1 MQSHKTERFI
11 FRILKQLFFIARNR
25 LSPRQFF
32 MLSCVLVGILSA
44 LAAIV
49 LKFFVHT
56 IGVWVN
62 HYATT
67 YEQFYLFALFPAV
80 GITLT
85 VIYIK
90 FGLKGNF
97 KKGSAE
103 IGYSIARKSA
113 KLPVSQT
120 YSHIITSALTVG
132 FGGSVGL
139 ESPMVSTGSAIG
151 SNFGNYFHLPY
162 KDRTVLLACGAAAGI
177 AAAFNAPIAGV
188 LFAIEVLLAD
198 ATVGAFIP
206 IIIAAA
212 TGALLSKIILAEG
225 IILSFSQ
232 QQPFDYHNLPFYII
246 LGILAGFV
254 SLYYGRVLEGTE
266 KFFATRKNNRTKIIL
281 GGLALAALLLFF
293 PSLFGEGYQS
303 IKMLANLKPL
313 EVANGSII
321 YQYLQNDYTILMF
334 IGALVLIKVLAVGLT
349 LGSGG
354 NGGNFGPSL
363 FVGAYLGFAFARLI
377 NLTGIAQIPE
387 TNFTLVAMAGILSG
401 IFYAPLCAIFL
412 IAEITGGYDLIIPLM
427 IVAALSLAIARNFEP
442 LSMEGK
448 KLSRLL
454 NITADNRDQI
464 LLSKLNLQDLLE
476 QNFSAIRPNDSL
488 RLLVRVISISKRN
501 TFPVVTREGELVGV
515 VHLDHVREIIFNNK
529 LYDTTFAKDLMT
541 EAHAVDFNDSISV
554 ILKKFDETR
563 QWNLPVVKDKQYLG
577 FLSKAR
583 ILTEYRAELMK
594 TI

>member
-1 MQSHKTERFI
+1 MQSYKAERLI
-11 FRILKQLFFIARNR
+11 FRALKQAFFFARNR

-32 MLSCVLVGILSA
+32 MLASVVVGILSA

-62 HYATT
+62 YYASH
-67 YEQFYLFALFPAV
+67 YEQFYLFALFPLI
-80 GITLT
+80 GIALT
-85 VIYIK
+85 VTYIK

-103 IGYSIARKSA
+103 IGYAIARKSS
-113 KLPVSQT
+113 KLPTNQT

-232 QQPFDYHNLPFYII
+232 QQPFDYHNLPFYIV
-246 LGILAGFV
+246 LGIIAGFV
-254 SLYYGRVLEGTE
+254 SLYYARALEGTE
-266 KFFATRKNNRTKIIL
+266 KFFAARKNNRTKIIL
-281 GGLALAALLLFF
+281 GGLALAVLLLFF
-293 PSLFGEGYQS
+293 PSLFGEGYES
-303 IKMLANLKPL
+303 IKMLANSKPL
-313 EVANGSII
+313 DVANGSII
-321 YQYLQNDYTILMF
+321 YRYLHNDFTILIF

-377 NLTGIAQIPE
+377 NLSGLAQIPE

-401 IFYAPLCAIFL
+401 VFYAPLCAIFL

-427 IVAALSLAIARNFEP
+427 IVAALGLTVSRYFEP

-448 KLSRLL
+448 KLSKLL
-454 NITADNRDQI
+454 NMTVDNRDQF

-476 QNFSAIRPNDSL
+476 HNFSAIRPEDSL

-501 TFPVVTREGELVGV
+501 TFPVVTREGVLVGL

-529 LYDTTFAKDLMT
+529 LYDTTFVKDLMM
-541 EAHAVDFNDSISV
+541 EAHAVDFNDNLPA

-563 QWNLPVVKDKQYLG
+563 QWNLPVVKNKQYLG

>member
-1 MQSHKTERFI
+1 MQSAQADKVLLRA
-11 FRILKQLFFIARNR
+11 LKQVFFFARNR

-67 YEQFYLFALFPAV
+67 YEQFYLFALFPAI

-90 FGLKGNF
+90 FGLNGKF

-103 IGYSIARKSA
+103 IGYAIARKSA
-113 KLPVSQT
+113 RLPVSQT

-151 SNFGNYFHLPY
+151 SNYGNYFHLPY
-162 KDRTVLLACGAAAGI
+162 KDRTILLACGAAAGI
-177 AAAFNAPIAGV
+177 AAAFNAPVAGV
-188 LFAIEVLLAD
+188 LFAIEVLLTD
-198 ATVGAFIP
+198 VTVGAFIP

-212 TGALLSKIILAEG
+212 TGALLSKIILSES
-225 IILSFSQ
+225 IILSFSL
-232 QQPFDYHNLPFYII
+232 QQPFNYHNIHFYII
-246 LGILAGFV
+246 LGVLAGLV
-254 SLYYGRVLEGTE
+254 SLFYARTLERTE
-266 KFFATRKNNRTKIIL
+266 KFFAARKNYRSRIL
-281 GGLALAALLLFF
+281 IGGLALSALLLFF
-293 PSLFGEGYQS
+293 PSLFGEGYES

-321 YQYLQNDYTILMF
+321 YRYLQNDFTILIF
-334 IGALVLIKVLAVGLT
+334 VGALVFIKVLAVGLT

-363 FVGAYLGFAFARLI
+363 FVGAYLGFAFARLV
-377 NLTGIAQIPE
+377 NLSGIAQIPE
-387 TNFTLVAMAGILSG
+387 TNFTLVAMAGILG
-401 IFYAPLCAIFL
+401 GVFYAPLCAIFL

-427 IVAALSLAIARNFEP
+427 IVAALSLTIARHFEP

-448 KLSRLL
+448 KLSKLL
-454 NITADNRDQI
+454 NITADNRDQL

-476 QNFSAIRPNDSL
+476 HNFSAVRPDDSL
-488 RLLVRVISISKRN
+488 RLLVRVISVSRRN
-501 TFPVVTREGELVGV
+501 TFPVVTRGGELAGV
-515 VHLDHVREIIFNNK
+515 VHLDHVREIIFNDK
-529 LYDTTFAKDLMT
+529 LYDTTFVNDLMT
-541 EAHAVDFNDSISV
+541 EAHAVDFNDSIPV

-563 QWNLPVVKDKQYLG
+563 QWNLPVIKDKQYLG

>member
-1 MQSHKTERFI
+1 MNAFRFLV
-11 FRILKQLFFIARNR
+11 RMLRHVLFYTRKK

-32 MLSCVLVGILSA
+32 MVSSIVVGMVSA

-56 IGVWVN
+56 ISVWVSY
-62 HYATT
+62 YATHF
-67 YEQFYLFALFPAV
+67 EQFYVFALFPLV
-80 GITLT
+80 GITVT

-90 FGLKGNF
+90 YGLKGNF
-97 KKGSAE
+97 RKGSAE
-103 IGYSIARKSA
+103 IGYAIARKSSR
-113 KLPVSQT
+113 LPQSQT

-151 SNFGNYFHLPY
+151 SSFGSYFHLSY
-162 KDRTVLLACGAAAGI
+162 KDRTILLACGAAAGI

-206 IIIAAA
+206 IILAAA

-225 IILSFSQ
+225 IILSFSL
-232 QQPFDYHNLPFYII
+232 QQPFDYHNLPFYIL
-246 LGILAGFV
+246 LGVVAGFV
-254 SLYYGRVLEGTE
+254 SLYYAWMLDKTE
-266 KFFATRKNNRTKIIL
+266 KFFASRKNTRSKIML
-281 GGLALAALLLFF
+281 GGFGLALLLLIF
-293 PSLFGEGYQS
+293 PSLFGEGYES
-303 IKMLANLKPL
+303 IKLLANHNAFD
-313 EVANGSII
+313 VTNGSVIH
-321 YQYLQNDYTILMF
+321 QYLQGDLTILIF
-334 IGALVLIKVLAVGLT
+334 IGALVFTKVLAVGLT

-363 FVGAYLGFAFARLI
+363 FVGAYLGFAFARLV
-377 NLTGIAQIPE
+377 NLSGIAQIPE

-401 IFYAPLCAIFL
+401 VFYAPLCAIFL

-427 IVAALSLAIARNFEP
+427 LVAALALTVARYFQP

-448 KLSRLL
+448 KLSKLL
-454 NITADNRDQI
+454 NMTVDNRDQF

-476 QNFSAIRPNDSL
+476 QNFSAIRPDDTL
-488 RLLVRVISISKRN
+488 RLLVRVVSISRRN
-501 TFPVVTREGELVGV
+501 TFPVVTRQGELLGV
-515 VHLDHVREIIFNNK
+515 VHLDHIREIIFNDK
-529 LYDTTFAKDLMT
+529 LYDTTLVKELMT
-541 EAHAVDFNDSISV
+541 EAHAVDFNDSLPE

-563 QWNLPVVKDKQYLG
+563 QWNLPVTKEKQYLG